1 MCIDVFIRN
10 AYSLR
15 YCAAF
20 LKKCLHLQSTLADCI
35 DLFLSCF
42 TNNPIVDNDKKERK
56 EIVYIIGN
64 LNQT

>member
-42 TNNPIVDNDKKERK
+42 TNNPIVDNMIKKKEK
-56 EIVYIIGN
+56 
-64 LNQT
+64 LST